1 MTKLFRS
8 CIYPVL
14 GGVLAIA
21 PDVYAQDGKV
31 AFRPVTPCRVCD
43 TRVGFG
49 DAGGCPKGAL
59 NGGSAKDVTIAG
71 LCAIPPDATGVSL
84 NLTVI
89 PIGGGAGDLRIAPN
103 PPGAL
108 PLASIINYQ
117 NFEVVA
123 NSANV
128 AMGTG
133 VRLFADG
140 QATDFV
146 VDVQGYFASVVA
158 EACWNFTGFPDAIR
172 CTLPAPLSETLSG
185 PPLSATA
192 MIDAHCSWRTSS
204 YQILGAGL
212 LRQSIVSAGS
222 LQLSFVGSH
231 NTAFAGNKVCAFSAE
246 LNVPSLDG
254 PFNVECPG
262 GEGIAKFTATGTLVA
277 TACLTTPPPGPEAIT
292 TGRGLLDR

>member
-1 MTKLFRS
+1 MTKLFRK
-8 CIYPVL
+8 CMYPVL

-43 TRVGFG
+43 TRVGFS

-89 PIGGGAGDLRIAPN
+89 PTGGGLGDLRIAPN

-117 NFEVVA
+117 NTEVVA
-123 NSANV
+123 NAADV
-128 AMGTG
+128 PIGTG
-133 VRLFADG
+133 VRIFADG

-158 EACWNFTGFPDAIR
+158 EACWNVSPFEDIIR
-172 CTLPAPLSETLSG
+172 CTLPAPLSG

-222 LQLSFVGSH
+222 IQLTFVGSH

-262 GEGIAKFTATGTLVA
+262 GEGIAKFTGTGTLVA
-277 TACLTTPPPGPEAIT
+277 TACSTTAPPEPEAIT
-292 TGRGLLDR
+292 NGRGLLDR